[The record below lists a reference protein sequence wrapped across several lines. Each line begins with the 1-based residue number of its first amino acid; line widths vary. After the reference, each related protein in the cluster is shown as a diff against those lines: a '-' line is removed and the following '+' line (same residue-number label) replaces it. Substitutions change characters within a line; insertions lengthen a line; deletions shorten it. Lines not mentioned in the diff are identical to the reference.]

1 MIKAALN
8 QQLVGDRLFVLRLQ
22 ALLLLIE
29 DAFEVGRGHHVGT
42 GLHHR
47 VGPVGPESIG
57 ESAPASHP
65 ENQEDKDEH
74 AHQSDGDRVSG
85 RGAESAGHELSS
97 RLSAGSMA
105 PAAMAV

>member
-1 MIKAALN
+1 M
-8 QQLVGDRLFVLRLQ
+8 RLQ

-29 DAFEVGRGHHVGT
+29 DPFEVGRGHDVGT
-42 GLHHR
+42 GLHHG
-47 VGPVGPESIG
+47 VGPVCPKGVG
-57 ESAPASHP
+57 ESAPTPHP

-85 RGAESAGHELSS
+85 RGAEGAGHGLSS